1 MVGRKW
7 PHCIQSM
14 AQAVTH
20 DREAHGTA
28 GTGQMGR
35 TAVGVV
41 WEAKVEQGAKE
52 HQVLA
57 LGPNEHGWGCGCGPV
72 GPRDEA
78 RGCHWHGNGR
88 GSLEEHAVNGCPC
101 VREHGVGMYAAPDL
115 WVSLWNAMEKPGL
128 TSCDLGHDV
137 TKGGAQSLRHV
148 HGAPGLWVSLWTAMQ
163 KPGLTSCDLGHDVKK
178 GGAQNLRHVH
188 GAVERQACA
197 WSWRPEPYACGR
209 PSLFDAICVVTPRLT
224 WKMSKRKRWGASSF
238 CAHQVHCSERQQRE
252 WQAEEELAA
261 SMAWLAAMRSAVVH
275 TAPCTVLCERRTASF
290 EKKRMEHRR
299 VFEAENYQCTLAL
312 PSLPEACQ
320 SRVA

>member
-1 MVGRKW
+1 M
-7 PHCIQSM
+7 
-14 AQAVTH
+14 
-20 DREAHGTA
+20 
-28 GTGQMGR
+28 
-35 TAVGVV
+35 
-41 WEAKVEQGAKE
+41 
-52 HQVLA
+52 
-57 LGPNEHGWGCGCGPV
+57 
-72 GPRDEA
+72 
-78 RGCHWHGNGR
+78 
-88 GSLEEHAVNGCPC
+88 NGCPC
-101 VREHGVGMYAAPDL
+101 VREHGVGMYAAPSL

-224 WKMSKRKRWGASSF
+224 WKMSKRKWRWGASSF

-275 TAPCTVLCERRTASF
+275 TAALSCASVVQHPLQKS
-290 EKKRMEHRR
+290 EGNTDGCLKQKTISVHWLYPHCLKPVR
-299 VFEAENYQCTLAL
+299 VAL
-312 PSLPEACQ
+312 PRPIPSNPLKLHSHDASPQNTGSTLTA
-320 SRVA
+320 